1 MLKAHEQS
9 IRLLQGVLVAS
20 AALPALL
27 FAYASWQGY
36 DTTKGVADR
45 QIAQSRD
52 VLNEHA
58 LKVFE
63 AVNRSVAEINEIIRD
78 MSDAQIVANAE
89 RLHHRLKRLAE
100 ESSQIKSLW
109 IFDASGHSL
118 VNSLEYPAPYQQFAD
133 RDYFKAHV
141 ERDIGTYV
149 GQVLRPRPPYGGA
162 PFFGVSARR
171 VSPDGRFTGVIQA
184 SVLPEYFEG
193 FYAKIG
199 RAGSYY
205 SLVRE
210 DGLLLARYPG
220 LGRDARLAP
229 QGELIKAMR
238 ARPDEGISRWC
249 RRSTGRS
256 ARSAISSC
264 RSCRST

>member
-9 IRLLQGVLVAS
+9 IRLLQGVLVAA

-27 FAYASWQGY
+27 FVYASWQGY
-36 DTTKGVADR
+36 NTTKAVADR
-45 QIAQSRD
+45 QISQSRD

-78 MSDAQIVANAE
+78 MSDTQIAENAE
-89 RLHHRLKRLAE
+89 RLHNRLKRLAD

-109 IFDASGHSL
+109 IFDLNGHSL

-141 ERDIGTYV
+141 ARDIGTYV

-162 PFFGVSARR
+162 PFFGVSQRR
-171 VSPDGRFTGVIQA
+171 VSADGSFTGVIQA

-199 RAGSYY
+199 RPGSYY

-220 LGRDARLAP
+220 LGRDARLAQ
-229 QGELIKAMR
+229 QGELLKAMR
-238 ARPDEGISRWC
+238 ARPDEGILTLVSQID
-249 RRSTGRS
+249 RSEEHTPELQ
-256 ARSAISSC
+256 A
-264 RSCRST
+264 

>member
-36 DTTKGVADR
+36 NTTKGVADR

-78 MSDAQIVANAE
+78 MSDAQIVENAQ
-89 RLHHRLKRLAE
+89 RLHLRLKRLAD

-109 IFDASGHSL
+109 VFDADGHSL

-149 GQVLRPRPPYGGA
+149 GQVLRPRPPYGR
-162 PFFGVSARR
+162 SEERR
-171 VSPDGRFTGVIQA
+171 
-184 SVLPEYFEG
+184 
-193 FYAKIG
+193 
-199 RAGSYY
+199 
-205 SLVRE
+205 
-210 DGLLLARYPG
+210 
-220 LGRDARLAP
+220 
-229 QGELIKAMR
+229 
-238 ARPDEGISRWC
+238 
-249 RRSTGRS
+249 
-256 ARSAISSC
+256 
-264 RSCRST
+264 